1 MFQHEF
7 QFANQD
13 IQNLYSLLTE
23 NMNAGLKEVIK
34 SVTSFM
40 TAIPPATPTSQSKES
55 SKRGP
60 RLSSDPKR
68 HLPVQLE
75 MAVISF

>member
-1 MFQHEF
+1 
-7 QFANQD
+7 
-13 IQNLYSLLTE
+13 
-23 NMNAGLKEVIK
+23 MNAGLKEVIS

-40 TAIPPATPTSQSKES
+40 TAIPPATPTAQSKES

-75 MAVISF
+75 MAVMSF